1 MSLNFNSKIF
11 VAGHK
16 GMVGSAVIR
25 LLKKNNYKNLLVRSK
40 EELNLENRSDVFNFF
55 ELHKPEYVF
64 LCAAKVGGIYS
75 NNTYI
80 SEFLFKN
87 IDIQNNVL
95 LAAKTNKVKRL
106 IFLGSSCIYPR
117 ESIQPIK
124 ESYLLSN
131 KLEETN
137 KFYALEKISGIFAC
151 EAIRRQSGLDFFSAM
166 PTNLYGPN
174 DKYDSLNSHVI
185 PALIKKCVFAKKNN
199 LKEVELWGDGSP
211 LREFLHVDD
220 LASALFFLMQ
230 KGAECN
236 LINIGSGKEIKI
248 IDLIKLILDILDYD
262 AKIKFRPDF
271 PNGTLET
278 LRLI

>member
-1 MSLNFNSKIF
+1 
-11 VAGHK
+11 
-16 GMVGSAVIR
+16 
-25 LLKKNNYKNLLVRSK
+25 
-40 EELNLENRSDVFNFF
+40 
-55 ELHKPEYVF
+55 
-64 LCAAKVGGIYS
+64 
-75 NNTYI
+75 
-80 SEFLFKN
+80 
-87 IDIQNNVL
+87 
-95 LAAKTNKVKRL
+95 
-106 IFLGSSCIYPR
+106 
-117 ESIQPIK
+117 
-124 ESYLLSN
+124 
-131 KLEETN
+131 
-137 KFYALEKISGIFAC
+137 
-151 EAIRRQSGLDFFSAM
+151 M

-262 AKIKFRPDF
+262 AKNKSLDR
-271 PNGTLET
+271 TSLMALLENS
-278 LRLI
+278 